1 MKDLS
6 YDDYCDLDM
15 LTKKRQTFIEH
26 RASLQD
32 IYDGAHEAWGVRN
45 PALIDT
51 LSRLSGS
58 IEAVELQIKDILDS
72 YKSDR
77 STIGCNV

>member
-6 YDDYCDLDM
+6 YDDYCELDI

-26 RASLQD
+26 RDSLQD
-32 IYDGAHEAWGVRN
+32 IYDADHNAWGTRN

-51 LSRLSGS
+51 LSRFSGS
-58 IEAVELQIKDILDS
+58 IEAVELQIKAILDS

-77 STIGCNV
+77 EANA

>member
-6 YDDYCDLDM
+6 YDDYYDLDM
-15 LTKKRQTFIEH
+15 LTKKRQTFIER

-32 IYDGAHEAWGVRN
+32 IYEADYEAWGTRN
-45 PALIDT
+45 PTLMDI

-58 IEAVELQIKDILDS
+58 IEAVELQIKGILDS

-77 STIGCNV
+77 ES

>member
-6 YDDYCDLDM
+6 YDDYCDLDI
-15 LTKKRQTFIEH
+15 LTKKRQSLIENQS
-26 RASLQD
+26 SLQD

-45 PALIDT
+45 PALMDI
-51 LSRLSGS
+51 LARLSGS

-77 STIGCNV
+77 EVS

>member
-32 IYDGAHEAWGVRN
+32 IYEADYEAWGTRN
-45 PALIDT
+45 PTLMDI

-58 IEAVELQIKDILDS
+58 IEAVELQIKGILDS
-72 YKSDR
+72 YND
-77 STIGCNV
+77 

>member
-6 YDDYCDLDM
+6 YDDYCELDI
-15 LTKKRQTFIEH
+15 LTKKRQTFIEQ
-26 RASLQD
+26 RSSLQD
-32 IYDGAHEAWGVRN
+32 IYDADYDAWGVRN
-45 PALIDT
+45 PALVDA
-51 LSRLSGS
+51 LSRFSGS

-77 STIGCNV
+77 ETNV